1 MTHLPVDFSAAGTN
15 RLPRLAPWQ
24 MVNDR
29 SEPRV
34 KRARQI
40 LGIIARHLSRRC
52 ETNWPI
58 LIWLSSLLRRHD
70 RRPLRYAAI
79 PEVTILRD
87 DQFVFPPDW
96 FLTKPRLQKVK
107 VPSNRHYLKGQVL
120 ARRAFPVSTRSD
132 IPQSAEYFLWVDRLQ
147 GKITLNI
154 CSIKL

>member
-1 MTHLPVDFSAAGTN
+1 
-15 RLPRLAPWQ
+15 

-79 PEVTILRD
+79 PEVTTLRD

-120 ARRAFPVSTRSD
+120 ARLALSLAL
-132 IPQSAEYFLWVDRLQ
+132 IFLSL
-147 GKITLNI
+147 LNI
-154 CSIKL
+154 AFELTGFKVRLDPLDRTIVL